1 MNIISSMKKSFIT
14 FFALAMAS
22 IPGMLYASPTK
33 ESKSVRDII
42 TKVNN
47 HWQASNPAESR
58 SFWDNAAYHTGNMEA
73 YFLTGNEDWLDYS
86 QKWAEYNDWKGAKGN
101 DRSKWKYNYG
111 ETDEHVLFGDWQ
123 ICFQTYADLYRI
135 LPDDRRIKRAKEVME
150 YEMSTPHNDYWW
162 WADGLY
168 MVMPVMTK
176 MHKLTGN
183 TKYLDKLY
191 EYVLV
196 SDSIMY
202 DAEEGLYYRDG
213 KYVYPRHK
221 SANGKKDFWARG
233 DGWVLAG
240 LAKVLKDLPADY
252 KHRDFFENKFTRMA
266 DAVVKLQRPEGYWSR
281 SMMDEEHA
289 PGYETS
295 GTAFFTYGLLWG
307 VNNGYLKDAKY
318 IDAAKKGWD
327 YLSRIALQKNGSVG
341 YVQPIGEKAIPGQVV
356 NKESTSNF
364 GTGAFLLAACEY
376 VRYLE
381 KASNDDRAY
390 WVDLAYS
397 MAEPVLSNM
406 AEGNLQKNMLV
417 EVSPNWDGR
426 DKKVTY
432 METFGRLMAGI
443 APWLSLPD
451 DDTDEGLKRK
461 QLREWALKSYANAV
475 DPDSPDYLLWRGHG
489 QALVD
494 AAYVAE
500 SFLRAYDALWM
511 PLDDVT
517 KQRYVEEFSQL
528 RRVDPPY
535 TNWLLFSS
543 TIESFL
549 AKAGAECDE
558 YRVNSAIRKVEEWY
572 VGDGWYADGP
582 SFAFDY
588 YSSYVF
594 HPMYLETLKSMKES
608 GRYTRIHYGQYYNRA
623 LKRAR
628 KFSIVLERMISPEG
642 TFPVFGR
649 SIPYRMATMQPLAM
663 MAWYEELPQGL
674 TNGQVRSALTA
685 VMHRM
690 FDGKENFN
698 EKGYLTIGFAGRQPN
713 VADWYTNNGSL
724 YMTSLSF
731 LPLGLPAT
739 HPFWTDAPLA
749 WTSKKAWDGKSFPK
763 DHHWGDDIRT
773 RDLF

>member
-1 MNIISSMKKSFIT
+1 MIRQC
-14 FFALAMAS
+14 LRPVLLGLCLLGMAS
-22 IPGMLYASPTK
+22 VSAKP
-33 ESKSVRDII
+33 KSDAQKVRGII
-42 TKVNN
+42 EKVNN
-47 HWQASNPAESR
+47 HWQATHTAEHNP
-58 SFWDNAAYHTGNMEA
+58 FWDEAAYHTGNMEA
-73 YFLTGNEDWLDYS
+73 YFLTGNEAWKNYS
-86 QKWAEYNDWKGAKGN
+86 EQWAEYNQWKGAKGT
-101 DRSKWKYNYG
+101 DHSKWQYTYG
-111 ETDEHVLFGDWQ
+111 ETDDHVLFGDWQ
-123 ICFQTYADLYRI
+123 ICFQTYADLYNL
-135 LPDDRRIKRAKEVME
+135 LPIDQRIKRAREVME
-150 YEMSTPHNDYWW
+150 YEMSTTRNDYWW

-176 MHKLTGN
+176 LYQITRNKQ
-183 TKYLDKLY
+183 YLDKLY
-191 EYVLV
+191 EYIQV

-202 DAEEGLYYRDG
+202 DADEGLYYRDG
-213 KYVYPRHK
+213 KYVYPKHK
-221 SANGKKDFWARG
+221 SVNGKKDFWSRG

-252 KHRDFFENKFTRMA
+252 KHRPFFEDKFVRMA
-266 DAVVKLQRPEGYWSR
+266 SAVVALQQSEGYWSR
-281 SMMDEEHA
+281 SLMDEAHA

-318 IDAAKKGWD
+318 LESARKGWN
-327 YLSRIALQKNGSVG
+327 YLSTIALQKDGSVG
-341 YVQPIGEKAIPGQVV
+341 YVQPIGEKAIPGQTVDKNSV
-356 NKESTSNF
+356 SNF

-381 KASNDDRAY
+381 RDSNTDRAY
-390 WVDLAYS
+390 WAQLAYQ
-397 MAEPVLSNM
+397 MAAPILSNM
-406 AEGNLQKNMLV
+406 AEGNLQKNMIV

-426 DKKVTY
+426 NKKVTY
-432 METFGRLMAGI
+432 MEAFGRLMAGI

-451 DDTDEGLKRK
+451 DDTEEGAMRK

-475 DPDSPDYLLWRGHG
+475 DPNSPDYLLWRGHG

-500 SFLRAYDALWM
+500 SLIRGFDALWT

-517 KQRYVEEFSQL
+517 KQRYIEEFTQL

-549 AKAGAECDE
+549 AKIKAPCDE
-558 YRVNSAIRKVEEWY
+558 YRINSAIRKVEEWY
-572 VGDGWYADGP
+572 TGDGWYADGP
-582 SFAFDY
+582 AFAFDY

-594 HPMYLETLKSMKES
+594 HPMYLETLQCMKES
-608 GRYTRIHYGQYYNRA
+608 GRYTRIHYANYYDRA
-623 LKRAR
+623 LKRTQ
-628 KFSIVLERMISPEG
+628 KFSIVLERFISPEG

-649 SIPYRMATMQPLAM
+649 SIPYRMATMQPLAL
-663 MAWYEELPQGL
+663 MAWYGKLPEGL
-674 TNGQVRSALTA
+674 TNGQVRAALTA

-690 FDGKENFN
+690 FDGQENFN
-698 EKGYLTIGFAGRQPN
+698 EGGFLTIGFCGRQPN

-724 YMTSLSF
+724 YMTSLAF
-731 LPLGLPAT
+731 MPLGLPAT
-739 HPFWTDAPLA
+739 HPFWTDAA
-749 WTSKKAWDGKSFPK
+749 QDWTSKKAWSGKPFPK

-773 RDLF
+773 KDLF